1 MAIETT
7 KFTNLQLEMLKLFGR
22 NVLDNELLDI
32 KRLIGQYF
40 AEKASDR
47 ADKIVEEKGY
57 TNETFENWLN
67 DEKLPSQN

>member
-7 KFTNLQLEMLKLFGR
+7 TKLTNLQLEVLKLFGR
-22 NVLDNELLDI
+22 NVSDNELLDI

-47 ADKIVEEKGY
+47 ADRIAEEKGY

-67 DEKLPSQN
+67 DPNQ

>member
-7 KFTNLQLEMLKLFGR
+7 KFTNLQLEVLKLFGR
-22 NVLDNELLDI
+22 NVSDNELLDI

-47 ADKIVEEKGY
+47 ADRIAEEKGY
-57 TNETFENWLN
+57 TNETFENWLS
-67 DEKLPSQN
+67 DPKQ

>member
-1 MAIETT
+1 MAIQTTT
-7 KFTNLQLEMLKLFGR
+7 KLTNLQLEVLKLFGR
-22 NVLDNELLDI
+22 NVSDNELLDI

-47 ADKIVEEKGY
+47 ADRIAEEKGY

-67 DEKLPSQN
+67 DPQQ